1 MTLLSRYATSAI
13 RFPNIGTSNATSA
26 CANCQHKARSNGED
40 GDGQCGSLEQ
50 AVTSRRRVKRG
61 AVLFNGG
68 DKFGSLFYVR
78 SGFFKTCLSAKDG
91 REQVTGFHVVGDI
104 LGLDGI
110 ASGHLTTDAVA
121 LEDSEVW
128 TLSFD
133 LIEQYSKE
141 CASLRFQ
148 FLKTICSEVVRL
160 QGLALMLGSLKAEE
174 RVAVFLINLLDKLKS
189 RGMSQSEVLLRMSR
203 DEIGSFLG
211 IRQET
216 VSRLLRVFSERR
228 ILEVDNR
235 HIRVIDS
242 SLLKL
247 MAEPQGTLH

>member
-1 MTLLSRYATSAI
+1 
-13 RFPNIGTSNATSA
+13 
-26 CANCQHKARSNGED
+26 
-40 GDGQCGSLEQ
+40 
-50 AVTSRRRVKRG
+50 
-61 AVLFNGG
+61 
-68 DKFGSLFYVR
+68 
-78 SGFFKTCLSAKDG
+78 
-91 REQVTGFHVVGDI
+91 
-104 LGLDGI
+104 
-110 ASGHLTTDAVA
+110 
-121 LEDSEVW
+121 
-128 TLSFD
+128 
-133 LIEQYSKE
+133 
-141 CASLRFQ
+141 
-148 FLKTICSEVVRL
+148 
-160 QGLALMLGSLKAEE
+160 MLGSLKAEE

-189 RGMSQSEVLLRMSR
+189 RGMSQSEVMLRMSR

>member
-1 MTLLSRYATSAI
+1 
-13 RFPNIGTSNATSA
+13 
-26 CANCQHKARSNGED
+26 
-40 GDGQCGSLEQ
+40 
-50 AVTSRRRVKRG
+50 
-61 AVLFNGG
+61 
-68 DKFGSLFYVR
+68 LFYVR